1 MLHIL
6 KWNKREYLGLAPQ
19 GFRWVPRKLGEGLSF
34 TSLSAQYVAS
44 IPTLSGPGLWFLHM
58 GTCPHR
64 GMMSRDEGEG
74 LTPTAFLCLRL
85 TVLYCQAA
93 WLLCEGNTLHT
104 SANSLFP
111 TQLDPCTITLEISQV
126 TINTTISFPLHLGV
140 LCVVCTSITKT
151 EATFQR
157 YRGLS
162 RSAEET
168 RILKSLRRN
177 LLPRGKL
184 PSLIV
189 WPQEN

>member
-85 TVLYCQAA
+85 TVLYCQGP
-93 WLLCEGNTLHT
+93 WLPRSWAPMGGNTLHT

-111 TQLDPCTITLEISQV
+111 TRLDPCTITLEISQV

-140 LCVVCTSITKT
+140 LCVVCTSITKNGGHISRGIGD
-151 EATFQR
+151 FPGVQR
-157 YRGLS
+157 KPES
-162 RSAEET
+162 
-168 RILKSLRRN
+168 
-177 LLPRGKL
+177 
-184 PSLIV
+184 
-189 WPQEN
+189 